1 MKHKSV
7 ITAVLG
13 LGLMA
18 AGLYAM
24 KHLSGQ
30 GEWILALCSFCTALG
45 CGFFGQGAGSLVT
58 ARVMSGHSQEKKRLE
73 IEQRDERNIAVNARA
88 KSSAWD
94 VMTFVF
100 GALMVSFALMN
111 VGPVPIVML
120 VAAYLFVECT
130 AIYYRSRYEKEM

>member
-1 MKHKSV
+1 
-7 ITAVLG
+7 
-13 LGLMA
+13 MA
-18 AGLYAM
+18 
-24 KHLSGQ
+24 
-30 GEWILALCSFCTALG
+30 
-45 CGFFGQGAGSLVT
+45 
-58 ARVMSGHSQEKKRLE
+58 GHPQEKKRLE
-73 IEQRDERNIAVNARA
+73 IEQRDERNIAVSARA

-111 VGPVPIVML
+111 VGLVPIAML